1 VKKLFVALAV
11 SGLLAAA
18 LPAGLPAATAAPTA
32 GGFASDNVEW
42 LANVPFDVG
51 TATGAKVVGKYLY
64 VTSWRAF
71 SIYDLSDPLDPTLLS
86 TTPFGFKFENEDV
99 STNGS
104 ILVFSETLPQSN
116 LHIWDVEDK
125 GNPTLITTLA
135 GAGQHTMSCILKCR
149 YLYGSGGN
157 VIDLRDPANPE
168 VVGNFL
174 EGMPATSTHDVTEVA
189 PGLVLTSSRPI
200 MLLDAR
206 RDPLRPKLLG
216 VGDDDGITGGVHSN
230 TWPRAGKDRFFIVSS
245 ETNFQGRCSG
255 ANGAFMTWDTTG
267 YRKTKSFRMVDI
279 FQLDNGTYAD
289 GNPAAQASGCSAH
302 WFEHHPDFRNGGLV
316 AVGAYDHGTRFLE
329 VSPKG
334 KISQA
339 GYFLPYGGTTMASY
353 WLDDEIV
360 YGIDLT
366 RGIDIL
372 RWVP

>member
-1 VKKLFVALAV
+1 MKKL
-11 SGLLAAA
+11 LLAFACILAA
-18 LPAGLPAATAAPTA
+18 SSLPAASAAPTP

-42 LANVPFDVG
+42 LREVPFDVG
-51 TATGAKVVGKYLY
+51 TATGAKIVGDYLY

-71 SIYDLSDPLDPTLLS
+71 SIYDLSDPLNPALLK

-104 ILVFSETLPQSN
+104 ILVFSETTPQSN

-125 GNPTLITTLA
+125 TNPTALATLA
-135 GAGQHTMSCILKCR
+135 GAGEHTMSCILKCQ
-149 YLYGSGGN
+149 YLYGSSGG
-157 VIDLRDPANPE
+157 VIDVRDPANPK
-168 VVGNFL
+168 VVGNWL
-174 EGMPATSTHDVTEVA
+174 EGLPASGAHDVTEVA

-200 MLLDAR
+200 MLLDVR
-206 RDPLRPKLLG
+206 KDPVKPKLLA
-216 VGDDDGITGGVHSN
+216 VGDDEGITGGVHSN
-230 TWPRAGKDRFFIVSS
+230 TWPRTAKDRFFMVSS

-255 ANGAFMTWDTTG
+255 ANGAFMTWDASKH
-267 YRKTKSFRMVDI
+267 RKTKTFRMIDI

-289 GNPAAQASGCSAH
+289 GQPAVQASGCSAH
-302 WFEHHPDFRNGGLV
+302 WFEHHPDFHNGGLV

-360 YGIDLT
+360 YAIDLA

-372 RWVP
+372 RYKG

>member
-1 VKKLFVALAV
+1 MRKPFAALALAALLVAGLAPPGV
-11 SGLLAAA
+11 SG
-18 LPAGLPAATAAPTA
+18 PTP

-42 LANVPFDVG
+42 IKEVPFDVG
-51 TATGAKVVGKYLY
+51 TATGAKIVGKHMY

-71 SIYDLSDPLDPTLLS
+71 SIYDVSDPLNPALLS

-125 GNPTLITTLA
+125 SNPTAITTLA
-135 GAGQHTMSCILKCR
+135 GAGQHTMSCILKCD
-149 YLYGSGGN
+149 YLYGSGGA
-157 VIDLRDPANPE
+157 VVDLRDPAKPE
-168 VVGNFL
+168 VVGNWQ
-174 EGMPATSTHDVTEVA
+174 EGMPASSAHDVTEVA
-189 PGLVLTSSRPI
+189 PGIVLTSSRPI

-206 RDPLRPKLLG
+206 KDPLRPKLLA
-216 VGDDDGITGGVHSN
+216 VGDDERITGGVHSN
-230 TWPRAGKDRFFIVSS
+230 TWPRLGRDRFFMVSS

-255 ANGAFMTWDTTG
+255 ANGAFMTWDASKHRRTG
-267 YRKTKSFRMVDI
+267 SFRMIDI
-279 FQLDNGTYAD
+279 YQLDNGTYAD

-302 WFEHHPDFRNGGLV
+302 WFEHHPDFDDGGVV
-316 AVGAYDHGTRFLE
+316 AVGSYDHGTRFLE

-334 KISQA
+334 KISEA

-353 WLDDEIV
+353 WLNDEIV

-366 RGIDIL
+366 RGIDVL
-372 RWVP
+372 RWRGAG

>member
-1 VKKLFVALAV
+1 LKKLLVALAA
-11 SGLLAAA
+11 SALAATS
-18 LPAGLPAATAAPTA
+18 LFPAASAAPTA

-42 LANVPFDVG
+42 LKEVPFDVG

-71 SIYDLSDPLDPTLLS
+71 SIYDVSDPVNPALLS

-104 ILVFSETLPQSN
+104 TLVFSETLPLSD

-125 GNPTLITTLA
+125 TNPTSIATLE
-135 GAGQHTMSCILKCR
+135 GAGEHTMSCILKCK
-149 YLYGSGGN
+149 YLYGSGGS

-168 VVGNFL
+168 VVGNWL
-174 EGMPATSTHDVTEVA
+174 EGKPASSAHDVTEVA

-206 RDPLRPKLLG
+206 KDPADPKILG
-216 VGDDDGITGGVHSN
+216 VGDDEGITGGVHSN
-230 TWPRAGKDRFFIVSS
+230 TWPRSGADRFFMVSS

-255 ANGAFMTWDTTG
+255 ANGAFMTWDASK
-267 YRKTKSFRMVDI
+267 YRKTGSFSMIDI

-302 WFEHHPDFRNGGLV
+302 WFEHHPDFHNGGIV

-334 KISQA
+334 EISQA

-353 WLDDEIV
+353 WMTDEIV
-360 YGIDLT
+360 YGIDLA

-372 RWVP
+372 RYTR